1 MGCVH
6 VVDVNQLLTLPEHFV
21 RIPVQVVE
29 VYVCGVRPCDRDQ
42 DWPEEVCLYVVCLCL
57 CPVCA
62 LRRFTYICGMIG
74 QHWVCSSAVY
84 LCEYVH
90 ILLHGVHGLA

>member
-1 MGCVH
+1 MRLLDVGCVH

-42 DWPEEVCLYVVCLCL
+42 DWPEEVGMCVCVCV
-57 CPVCA
+57 CVRVCA
-62 LRRFTYICGMIG
+62 CGCTM
-74 QHWVCSSAVY
+74 
-84 LCEYVH
+84 
-90 ILLHGVHGLA
+90 

>member
-42 DWPEEVCLYVVCLCL
+42 DWPEEVGVCVCVCVLVHVGAHLSNENVRKVTFVKHLPVVVLC
-57 CPVCA
+57 
-62 LRRFTYICGMIG
+62 
-74 QHWVCSSAVY
+74 SAACV
-84 LCEYVH
+84 
-90 ILLHGVHGLA
+90 LLT

>member
-42 DWPEEVCLYVVCLCL
+42 DWPEEVGMCVC
-57 CPVCA
+57 VCVLVHVDA
-62 LRRFTYICGMIG
+62 
-74 QHWVCSSAVY
+74 Q
-84 LCEYVH
+84 CE
-90 ILLHGVHGLA
+90 

>member
-6 VVDVNQLLTLPEHFV
+6 VVDVNRLLTLPDHFV

-42 DWPEEVCLYVVCLCL
+42 DWPEEVCLCVC
-57 CPVCA
+57 V
-62 LRRFTYICGMIG
+62 RREGSRTS
-74 QHWVCSSAVY
+74 V
-84 LCEYVH
+84 E
-90 ILLHGVHGLA
+90 